1 MYVNQL
7 RWLSF
12 VGHGLKEPFSLLAKD
27 IPAPELPPELDELA
41 QKRALQYFRVILLTT
56 KDAESLNLEPQEIFA
71 ADILLDGRRVPVTVD
86 FICASIHWFTLYSLG
101 KYPLPQDWAD
111 DFAEYLRLRW
121 PEYKGEPVTHDVL
134 TYWLMYWEVHEREVQ
149 APLERLKNDVKG
161 FYRCCR
167 GSASSP
173 AGGRQA
179 LDSRSFEVMVRL
191 MPVGRIPDE
200 EDLRAGTGVP
210 SAEAGRAEAQWPK
223 Q

>member
-1 MYVNQL
+1 
-7 RWLSF
+7 
-12 VGHGLKEPFSLLAKD
+12 
-27 IPAPELPPELDELA
+27 
-41 QKRALQYFRVILLTT
+41 
-56 KDAESLNLEPQEIFA
+56 
-71 ADILLDGRRVPVTVD
+71 
-86 FICASIHWFTLYSLG
+86 
-101 KYPLPQDWAD
+101 
-111 DFAEYLRLRW
+111 
-121 PEYKGEPVTHDVL
+121 
-134 TYWLMYWEVHEREVQ
+134 MYWEVHEREVQ

-210 SAEAGRAEAQWPK
+210 SAEAGRAEAQWLK

>member
-56 KDAESLNLEPQEIFA
+56 KDAESLNLEPQDIFP

-86 FICASIHWFTLYSLG
+86 FICASI
-101 KYPLPQDWAD
+101 
-111 DFAEYLRLRW
+111 
-121 PEYKGEPVTHDVL
+121 
-134 TYWLMYWEVHEREVQ
+134 
-149 APLERLKNDVKG
+149 
-161 FYRCCR
+161 
-167 GSASSP
+167 
-173 AGGRQA
+173 
-179 LDSRSFEVMVRL
+179 L

>member
-1 MYVNQL
+1 MEHQWQTFTDEEIMTQLAQREAGNCQYMYVNQL

-12 VGHGLKEPFSLLAKD
+12 VGHDLKEPFSLLAKD

-134 TYWLMYWEVHEREVQ
+134 TYWLMYCEVDEREVQ

-161 FYRCCR
+161 FYRLCR
-167 GSASSP
+167 GL
-173 AGGRQA
+173 AGILLLHLRVA
-179 LDSRSFEVMVRL
+179 VKRWIRDRS
-191 MPVGRIPDE
+191 
-200 EDLRAGTGVP
+200 
-210 SAEAGRAEAQWPK
+210 K
-223 Q
+223 